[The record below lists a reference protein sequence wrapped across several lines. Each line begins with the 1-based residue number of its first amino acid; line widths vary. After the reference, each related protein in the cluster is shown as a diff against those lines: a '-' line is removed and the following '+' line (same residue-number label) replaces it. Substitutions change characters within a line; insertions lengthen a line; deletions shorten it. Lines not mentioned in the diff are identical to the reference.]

1 MSILKLSGFVMAMAL
16 LLGGCQQSENTQPTP
31 TTKSETAANEFIVA
45 TEANFFPLRH
55 RDGVDVAGYQVE
67 LLREMAKAADLN
79 LTFSVTAN
87 ARHLDLL
94 SNASY
99 VATLGTFDPTP
110 ENKALADFTDPITVM
125 NYMVHLR
132 AVDKDSM
139 GTLSDLHGK
148 KIAIDGYYASN
159 PEFIKLLTQLTGS
172 PDNIIV
178 RDTFFLAWREMIAG
192 EADGVFGENLVMDY
206 TNLTHGKN
214 VGLKVKKIDLN
225 LPENNRALLV
235 KKGNEN
241 LVARLNGDLAKMK
254 TDGSYDALYQKWFS
268 PDKMKQ
274 FFSQR
279 RYCRSCQPLKTKKY

>member
-16 LLGGCQQSENTQPTP
+16 LLGGWQQSENTQPTP

-268 PDKMKQ
+268 PDKMK
-274 FFSQR
+274 
-279 RYCRSCQPLKTKKY
+279 